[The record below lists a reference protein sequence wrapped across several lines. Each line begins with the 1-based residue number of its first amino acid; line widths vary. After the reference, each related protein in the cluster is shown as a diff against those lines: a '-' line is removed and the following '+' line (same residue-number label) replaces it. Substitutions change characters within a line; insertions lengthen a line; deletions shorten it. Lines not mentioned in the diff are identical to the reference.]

1 MNGSGFNGLAEASK
15 GMADGPW
22 ARLLQHLSDHQMR
35 LNSRQNKGKNRAARS
50 CKTE

>member
-1 MNGSGFNGLAEASK
+1 MNGSGFSGLAEASK
-15 GMADGPW
+15 GMEDGPW
-22 ARLLQHLSDHQMR
+22 APLLQHLRDHKMR